1 MQKNEDCLQT
11 TIEKCLGNIQ
21 NFEEDDS
28 NSRESL
34 SMAEYAYYY
43 LYCGIVT
50 FHLTVITQRNQENS
64 ISYYQSCS

>member
-1 MQKNEDCLQT
+1 MQKNEDSLQT

-21 NFEEDDS
+21 NFEEDDN

-43 LYCGIVT
+43 LY
-50 FHLTVITQRNQENS
+50 
-64 ISYYQSCS
+64 